1 MRGAPLSESVWT
13 LLNDALELYR
23 DSRPATDRLRHHLSR
38 FDEPLRI
45 AVAGPWQSGKS
56 TLVNALVGDEVA
68 PIEAPGG
75 QPVFAWYQD
84 GPEPHAVAYPAGA
97 ELPVTRSAQG
107 LRVDIG
113 RWDPAPVNDVVVTWP
128 TRTLRHATVIDTP
141 PVPTACDKILRD
153 ADAVLY
159 LTRDGRGTDLHV
171 LEWLQDGMVA
181 KAAPVNALMVLS
193 RADETGGGR
202 IDALLAARQV
212 ARRHLRDPRIGGLCL
227 GVVSVGGLVALAG
240 RVLTE
245 TDFAALATLA
255 GAPRTELE
263 SYLLSTDRFTGAEF
277 PAPVGVEARRALLDR
292 LGIFGVRL
300 ATTLVRTGSDTRA
313 KLAAELVR
321 RSGLAELREAVNR
334 CFVDR
339 RDALHARSALAALES
354 VVLAEPRPGSDAL
367 LAELERVLAGAH
379 EFRELRLLASL
390 QGQRVAFEKD
400 LTAEARRLIG
410 ENGTGLTARLGVD
423 QRATA
428 SELWRLSSAALGRW
442 QEHSEDPLFDADQR
456 RAAEVVVRTCEGLLY
471 SLS

>member
-1 MRGAPLSESVWT
+1 MRGAPLPESVWT
-13 LLNDALELYR
+13 LLNDALELYQ
-23 DSRPATDRLRHHLSR
+23 DSRPATDRLRHHMNR
-38 FDEPLRI
+38 FSEPLRI

-56 TLVNALVGDEVA
+56 TLVNALIGDEVA

-97 ELPVTRSAQG
+97 ELPVTRSAQR
-107 LRVDIG
+107 LHVDSG
-113 RWDPAPVNDVVVTWP
+113 RWTPAPVNDVVVTWP
-128 TRTLRHATVIDTP
+128 ARTLRNATVIDTP
-141 PVPTACDKILRD
+141 PVPASTDKILRD

-159 LTRDGRGTDLHV
+159 LTRDGRGTDLHA

-181 KAAPVNALMVLS
+181 KAAPVNALLVLS

-212 ARRHLRDPRIGGLCL
+212 ARRHQRDPRISGLCL
-227 GVVSVGGLVALAG
+227 GVVAVGGLAALAG

-245 TDFAALATLA
+245 ADFTALATLA
-255 GAPRTELE
+255 GAPRAELE
-263 SYLLSTDRFTGAEF
+263 NHLLSTDRFTGMEF

-300 ATTLVRTGSDTRA
+300 ATTLIRTGSDTRT

-339 RDALHARSALAALES
+339 RDALRARSALAALES
-354 VVLAEPRPGSDAL
+354 VLVAEPRAGSDVL

-379 EFRELRLLASL
+379 DFRELRLLASL
-390 QGQRVAFEKD
+390 QGQRVTFEKD
-400 LTAEARRLIG
+400 LATEARRLIG
-410 ENGTGLTARLGVD
+410 ENGTGLAARLGVD

-428 SELWRLSSAALGRW
+428 SELWRLGSAALGRW
-442 QEHSEDPLFDADQR
+442 QEHCEDPLLDSDQR

-471 SLS
+471 SLT